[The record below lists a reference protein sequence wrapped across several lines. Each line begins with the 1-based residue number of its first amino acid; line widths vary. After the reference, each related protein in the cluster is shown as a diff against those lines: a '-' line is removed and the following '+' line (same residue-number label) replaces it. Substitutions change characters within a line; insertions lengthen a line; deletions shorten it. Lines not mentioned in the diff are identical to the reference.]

1 VKTGPAAPGMPGP
14 NDDGGDYSFPLR
26 ERLKG
31 RDEIGEVFGRKR
43 AVSCPGAKLLRKENG
58 RLHNRIAFT
67 FARKFGNAVE
77 RNRAR
82 RVSREVYRHL
92 RNDLKPGYDLVLLV
106 YPGNDNYSRRMEQ
119 MVELCGRA
127 GLFKPS
133 SGDKTWGFQ
142 EPV

>member
-1 VKTGPAAPGMPGP
+1 MPGP
-14 NDDGGDYSFPLR
+14 NDEGGDYSFPLR

-31 RDEIGEVFGRKR
+31 RDEIKEVFSRKR
-43 AVSCPGAKLLRKENG
+43 AVYCPGAKLLRKENG
-58 RLHNRIAFT
+58 RRYNRIAFT
-67 FARKFGNAVE
+67 FSRKFGNAVA

-82 RVSREVYRHL
+82 RVGREVYRHL

-106 YPGNDNYSRRMEQ
+106 YPGNRENDSYSWRMEQ
-119 MVELCGRA
+119 MRELCGRA

-133 SGDKTWGFQ
+133 SGNKARKFQ

>member
-1 VKTGPAAPGMPGP
+1 MPGP

-31 RDEIGEVFGRKR
+31 RDEIGEVFSRKR
-43 AVSCPGAKLLRKENG
+43 AVSCPGARLLRKENG
-58 RLHNRIAFT
+58 RLYNRIAFT
-67 FARKFGNAVE
+67 FSRKFGNAVE

-92 RNDLKPGYDLVLLV
+92 RNVLKPGYDLVLLV
-106 YPGNDNYSRRMEQ
+106 YPGSDTYSRRMEQ
-119 MVELCGRA
+119 MRELCGRA

-133 SGDKTWGFQ
+133 VSGDKSQEFQ